1 MKYRLLLLFVAIG
14 VILFSL
20 NQTKSQPSFNG
31 PTPGCDGSGCH
42 TLTSGIV
49 TATLLTNNQIRIS
62 VSGAS
67 GSVAGE
73 LVDTNGVVVA
83 VNNST
88 SSNPFTLTA
97 PGAGTYTVNA
107 GYKNPSR
114 RYGTT
119 TISINVTGINEKFD
133 NSIPQEY
140 KLYSNYPN
148 PFNPETIIRYSIPQ
162 SSFTTIKIYNIEGKE
177 LATIVN
183 EMKTAGNYQISFNA
197 SQLPSGTYFYRI
209 ESGNFSST
217 KKMILLK

>member
-1 MKYRLLLLFVAIG
+1 MKYSFLLIFVALG

-31 PTPGCDGSGCH
+31 TSPGCAGSGCH

-49 TATLLTNNQIRIS
+49 TATVLTNNQIRIS

-97 PGAGTYTVNA
+97 PGAGTYTINA
-107 GYKNPSR
+107 GYKNPAR
-114 RYGTT
+114 RYGSTT
-119 TISINVTGINEKFD
+119 VSINITGVNEKFD
-133 NSIPQEY
+133 NSIPLEY
-140 KLYSNYPN
+140 NLYSNYPN
-148 PFNPETIIRYSIPQ
+148 PFNPSTMIRFSIPQ
-162 SSFTTIKIYNIEGKE
+162 SSFTTLKIYDIEGKE
-177 LATIVN
+177 VASLLN
-183 EMKTAGNYQISFNA
+183 EMKSAGNYEVTFNA
-197 SQLPSGTYFYRI
+197 SQLPSGAYFYRI